1 MIYAFGDFEL
11 DEERYELRRAGAPI
25 GLEPKAFRVLAYL
38 IQHRERVVARDELL
52 TQFWSG
58 EFVTESAL
66 AHCIVKAR
74 QAVGDGGTTQ
84 RVIKTVHGHGYRFI
98 APMEPCQS
106 AVATPAVTRPPHP
119 PVPEEAPPTF
129 DRPESLADQRQ
140 TSHPIPEGE
149 RKLATVLS
157 VGVKGIPMLAQA
169 LDSEA
174 FPAVFHRLFDLMRME
189 VQRVEGHVSLVSG
202 DGLRAIFGAPI
213 ANEDHAVRALHAA
226 LEVQRAFTAH
236 AEELQ
241 RTQGVTLTLSVG
253 LHTGPVVVGLI
264 DSEGHVD
271 DTVQGFTSY
280 LADGLQ
286 QLARE
291 GSIYVSETVRR
302 QAEGFFR
309 FKDLG
314 PCALPEIAQA
324 VHVYACV
331 GANLVNTRLEAF
343 LRRHRS
349 AFLGRDREIDL
360 LHALWTKA
368 CGGQGQVVCLFGTAG
383 IGKSRVAYEFQRTLA
398 EASALQAQT
407 LSYGQAMPYHA
418 FIPLLRAL
426 LQVRDDDAPHGQRQQ
441 IHTRLHTIH
450 PRLIED
456 ELLLSHLLGIA
467 VDAASLP
474 NLSPEAWKRQLQHV
488 CQQVILH
495 PAAESPLCLLIE
507 DGHWLDSGSR
517 ELLDLLVMSVSGL
530 PILLLV
536 TARPG
541 FRHTWD
547 DPHLLP
553 STHCGTPR

>member
-1 MIYAFGDFEL
+1 
-11 DEERYELRRAGAPI
+11 
-25 GLEPKAFRVLAYL
+25 
-38 IQHRERVVARDELL
+38 
-52 TQFWSG
+52 
-58 EFVTESAL
+58 
-66 AHCIVKAR
+66 
-74 QAVGDGGTTQ
+74 
-84 RVIKTVHGHGYRFI
+84 
-98 APMEPCQS
+98 
-106 AVATPAVTRPPHP
+106 
-119 PVPEEAPPTF
+119 
-129 DRPESLADQRQ
+129 
-140 TSHPIPEGE
+140 
-149 RKLATVLS
+149 
-157 VGVKGIPMLAQA
+157 
-169 LDSEA
+169 
-174 FPAVFHRLFDLMRME
+174 
-189 VQRVEGHVSLVSG
+189 
-202 DGLRAIFGAPI
+202 
-213 ANEDHAVRALHAA
+213 
-226 LEVQRAFTAH
+226 
-236 AEELQ
+236 
-241 RTQGVTLTLSVG
+241 
-253 LHTGPVVVGLI
+253 VVVGLI

-368 CGGQGQVVCLFGTAG
+368 
-383 IGKSRVAYEFQRTLA
+383 
-398 EASALQAQT
+398 
-407 LSYGQAMPYHA
+407 YHA

-426 LQVRDDDAPHGQRQQ
+426 LQVNDDDTPQRQRQQ

-456 ELLLSHLLGIA
+456 ELLLSHLLGVA
-467 VDAASLP
+467 VDAESLP